1 MDEVRAGSRRIGRGH
16 PCLIAAEVGINHNG
30 DLDLA
35 LRSIDAA
42 AEAGADAVK
51 FQNYRTEDFLS
62 DDRLS
67 YSYRSGGQDVRES
80 QFAMFKRC
88 ELLPGMLAQL
98 KARCDAR
105 GVLFFSTPTG
115 IEGIRELADLGAP

>member
-1 MDEVRAGSRRIGRGH
+1 MDEVRAGSRRIGRGQ

-62 DDRLS
+62 DERLQ
-67 YSYRSGGQDVRES
+67 YSYRSAGREVQES

-88 ELLPGMLAQL
+88 ELRPGMLATL
-98 KARCDAR
+98 KAHCDAR

-115 IEGIRELADLGAP
+115 IDGIRELV